1 MPKQEIKRNPVKEKI
16 HEIIFEADTFYGKFF
31 DVSLLIVIV
40 ASILVVMLESIEPLS
55 RQYLAVFQILEWTF
69 TIIFTVEYL
78 LRLYCVYRPWKY
90 ASSFYGIVDLLAILP
105 TYLALLI
112 SGSQY
117 FIIIRGLRL
126 LRIFRIFKLGHFM
139 VEGKRL
145 SQKTYGLFRQPI
157 LFL

>member
-69 TIIFTVEYL
+69 TIIFTIEYL
-78 LRLYCVYRPWKY
+78 L
-90 ASSFYGIVDLLAILP
+90 
-105 TYLALLI
+105 
-112 SGSQY
+112 
-117 FIIIRGLRL
+117 
-126 LRIFRIFKLGHFM
+126 
-139 VEGKRL
+139 
-145 SQKTYGLFRQPI
+145 
-157 LFL
+157 